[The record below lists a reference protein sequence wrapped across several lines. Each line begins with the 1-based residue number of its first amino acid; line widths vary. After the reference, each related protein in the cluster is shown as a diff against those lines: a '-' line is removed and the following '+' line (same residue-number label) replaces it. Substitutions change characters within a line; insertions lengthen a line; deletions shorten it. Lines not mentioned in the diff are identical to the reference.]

1 MLVFI
6 DECGD
11 HGVKFDKHSSP
22 YFTVAMVIFRDD
34 EEAEKCNQ
42 KIDELK
48 RELHLPNGFEFH
60 FTKNLRKVKARF
72 VEIITTFDFSYYIF
86 IIDKRMCYEL

>member
-11 HGVKFDKHSSP
+11 HGVKFDKHSST

-34 EEAEKCNQ
+34 GEAETCDQ
-42 KIDELK
+42 KIDK
-48 RELHLPNGFEFH
+48 FREKL
-60 FTKNLRKVKARF
+60 
-72 VEIITTFDFSYYIF
+72 
-86 IIDKRMCYEL
+86 